1 MYELLP
7 KLLRNED
14 DNNNNNNNNNFE
26 NWSLINCNDST
37 IN

>member
-7 KLLRNED
+7 KLLRNE